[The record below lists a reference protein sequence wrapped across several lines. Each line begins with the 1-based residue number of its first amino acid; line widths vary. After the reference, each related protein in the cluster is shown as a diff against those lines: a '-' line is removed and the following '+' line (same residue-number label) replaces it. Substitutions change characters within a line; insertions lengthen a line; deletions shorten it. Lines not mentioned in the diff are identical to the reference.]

1 MLDKLID
8 YIRNFD
14 FKAFITKLKERDIKG
29 EVKEKTKEI
38 VEDAQ
43 GIVENV
49 KEKEEDFVYRAKHW
63 KLFENFDIEQYTSLI
78 NFKLIG
84 ILALVVIVLFAIVVL
99 IRFTGIYNDKKYE
112 EFNNQIDLVEE
123 KIITIYDK
131 EEEKI
136 GKTTTNLGNKWKY
149 RKVFNDIKNEFG
161 KDLTSDK
168 YYLLG
173 KEEKEK
179 LGLSELKNEY
189 IVNYETSEVFSMK
202 SIKYKGK
209 KYYTSIKIENALKG
223 TATYNLPP
231 IPKGFRHIEGMWNT
245 GFVIKDQ
252 HGNEFVWVPVGYLN
266 KNDATQALKRY
277 YDSNTYK
284 KSETE
289 EYNKILESIKK
300 YQGFYI
306 GRYEASLQGA
316 TDISDKGTTN
326 ILQVVKNAIP
336 ISRLSYSTNK
346 KLIDEQYQNKK
357 LYGYDE
363 NGNNSSDK
371 TAKGAYELAV
381 DMAFNYD
388 WGENGVHTTLLYAEQ
403 YDTLLK
409 IIETLNLLE
418 DKKVDDSNPI
428 TYDSSYWGNY
438 MNSKITYKKG
448 EEFVTKNE
456 NEGVLLP
463 TGIDT
468 YKEDNQTIANSNKV
482 FNIYDLAGNLSEWT
496 NEKVLDVYNVTR
508 GGNFCSR
515 GNNLNVANYDR
526 QYSYISS
533 NSIGIRV
540 ALYID

>member
-14 FKAFITKLKERDIKG
+14 FKAFINKLKERNIKE

-38 VEDAQ
+38 VEDA
-43 GIVENV
+43 

-63 KLFENFDIEQYTSLI
+63 KLFENIDINEYTSFI
-78 NFKLIG
+78 NFKIIG
-84 ILALVVIVLFAIVVL
+84 VLALVAVLLFSIVLL
-99 IRFTGIYNDKKYE
+99 IRFAGMYNDKSFE
-112 EFNNQIDLVEE
+112 EFNNQIALVEE
-123 KIITIYDK
+123 KIIAIYDK
-131 EEEKI
+131 EEEKV
-136 GKTTTNLGNKWKY
+136 GKTTTQLGKKWRYK
-149 RKVFNDIKNEFG
+149 KAFKEIKEEFDR
-161 KDLTSDK
+161 DLTSDK

-179 LGLSELKNEY
+179 LGLSQLKNEY

-231 IPKGFRHIEGMWNT
+231 IPKGFRHVEGLWDT

-266 KNDATQALKRY
+266 ENNPTDALRRY

-284 KSETE
+284 KSDTE
-289 EYNKILESIKK
+289 EYNKIIESIKK

-316 TDISDKGTTN
+316 TKDSDKGTTN
-326 ILQVVKNAIP
+326 VLQVVKNVMP

-346 KLIDEQYQNKK
+346 ELIDKQYANRN
-357 LYGYDE
+357 LFGYDE
-363 NGNNSSDK
+363 NGENSNSEN
-371 TAKGAYELAV
+371 AKGAYELAV
-381 DMAFNYD
+381 DMSSNYD

-409 IIETLNLLE
+409 IIERLNLLE
-418 DKKVDDSNPI
+418 DKKVDGANPI
-428 TYDSSYWGNY
+428 TSDCSYWGNY
-438 MNSKITYKKG
+438 MNSKITYKNG
-448 EEFVTKNE
+448 EEFITKNE

-468 YKEDNQTIANSNKV
+468 YKDDNKTIANNNKV

-496 NEKVLDVYNVTR
+496 NERVLDVYNVTR
-508 GGNFCSR
+508 GGNFCTR
-515 GNNLNVANYDR
+515 GNNLTVANYDR
-526 QYSYISS
+526 YHSYISS
-533 NSIGIRV
+533 SSIGIRV